1 MTTALAVILWAA
13 MTFRLRFLL
22 ICLAL
27 AFLLAAAT

>member
-1 MTTALAVILWAA
+1 MTTALAIVLWAA

-27 AFLLAAAT
+27 TFLLLAAT

>member
-1 MTTALAVILWAA
+1 MTTVLAIVLWAA

-22 ICLAL
+22 LCLVL